1 MILTNGH
8 LNAGVRQFRETG
20 FAPHKD
26 LFAELAGGQSPP
38 TLFITC
44 ADSRI
49 DPALITQTDPGSL
62 FVCRNAGNI
71 VPAWTDRA
79 DGMIASVEYAVAV
92 LGVSHAVVCGH
103 SACGAMGALADP
115 PPADA
120 VPAVHRWLPE
130 AGITLNE
137 GESVDE
143 LIARNTLV
151 QLANLRTHPS
161 VAAAEASGKLEL
173 HAWVYD
179 IGSGRIDAISEDGT
193 RSEVGGEMPQA

>member
-1 MILTNGH
+1 MPLSD
-8 LNAGVRQFRETG
+8 GVRRFRTD
-20 FAPHKD
+20 AHRQRSA
-26 LFAELAGGQSPP
+26 LFAELATGQQPEV
-38 TLFITC
+38 LFITC

-71 VPAWTDRA
+71 VPAWNDRA
-79 DGMIASVEYAVAV
+79 DGMVASVEYAVAV

-103 SACGAMGALADP
+103 SACGAMGALIDP

-130 AGITLNE
+130 AGVTHD
-137 GESVDE
+137 GTESIDD
-143 LIARNTLV
+143 LIARNARQ
-151 QLANLRTHPS
+151 QLDHLRTHES
-161 VAAAEASGKLEL
+161 VAAALDEGTLEL

-179 IGSGRIDAISEDGT
+179 IGAG
-193 RSEVGGEMPQA
+193 EVHDVTDPDDVTLVGA

>member
-1 MILTNGH
+1 MPLED
-8 LNAGVRQFRETG
+8 GVRRFRTEG
-20 FAPHKD
+20 HVARAD
-26 LFAELAGGQSPP
+26 LFATLAGGQSPEV
-38 TLFITC
+38 LFITC

-71 VPAWTDRA
+71 VPAWNDRA

-103 SACGAMGALADP
+103 AACGAMGALLDP

-130 AGITLNE
+130 AGVTPE
-137 GESVDE
+137 AGETVDQ
-143 LIARNTLV
+143 LIARNART
-151 QLANLRTHPS
+151 QLGHLRTHPS
-161 VAAAEASGKLEL
+161 VATAEGDGSLTL

-179 IGSGRIDAISEDGT
+179 IGSGEIHDVTDPEAVRL
-193 RSEVGGEMPQA
+193 VGP